1 MKMKLNRENTKR
13 LVQDNVILL
22 VLIALFIYFS
32 IASDKFLTSSNV
44 FLVLRQVSVLG
55 IVSLGAAIISL
66 SGGLDIS
73 LGNQMTLYGL
83 VVAYMMVKMNLSM
96 GLAIPVVLLL
106 SLGVGLI
113 IGTIIVKTRINP
125 FVATLA
131 FSTVFSGI
139 SFGITGGYQ
148 ISKFSDAFKF
158 IAQGYVGPIPTP
170 VILMITILIIGAF
183 VLNKT
188 YIGRYIY
195 SVGGNAEA
203 ARLSGINVEAIKIG
217 AYVVG
222 AFLAGIAAIVMASR
236 LNSVSTTSGDSY
248 TFDAM
253 TAIML
258 GGVSVRG
265 GKGKVSGILI
275 GILIIGVLN
284 NGLTLIGVESFIQ
297 SIIKGIIM
305 LLAICSDSLIYN
317 KRS

>member
-55 IVSLGAAIISL
+55 IVSLGAAVISL

-106 SLGVGLI
+106 SLVVGLI

>member
-1 MKMKLNRENTKR
+1 MKAQIQKR
-13 LVQDNVILL
+13 NIKNFLQNNVILL
-22 VLIALFIYFS
+22 FLLLLCIFFAVS
-32 IASDKFLTSSNV
+32 SDKFLTANNL
-44 FLVLRQVSVLG
+44 FLVIRQVSVLG
-55 IVSLGAAIISL
+55 VASLAAAIITL

-73 LGNQMTLYGL
+73 IGNQMTLYALVAAHLMVNRKMSMAVAIPAALCLSL
-83 VVAYMMVKMNLSM
+83 VV
-96 GLAIPVVLLL
+96 GF
-106 SLGVGLI
+106 I
-113 IGTIIVKTRINP
+113 IGYVINKFQINP

-148 ISKFSDAFKF
+148 ISHFSDAFKF
-158 IAQGYVGPIPTP
+158 ISQGYIGAVPMP
-170 VILMITILIIGAF
+170 VILMLIILIAGAF

-188 YIGRYIY
+188 CLGRYIY
-195 SVGGNAEA
+195 SVGGNEEA
-203 ARLSGINVEAIKIG
+203 SRLSGINTQKIKVG
-217 AYVVG
+217 AYVAG
-222 AFLAGIAAIVMASR
+222 GFLAGIAAIMMAAR
-236 LNSVSTTSGDSY
+236 LNSVSTTCGDGY

-297 SIIKGIIM
+297 NIVKGLIM
-305 LLAICSDSLIYN
+305 LAAICSDSVIYR
-317 KRS
+317 KRG

>member
-1 MKMKLNRENTKR
+1 MKNKKIKEFI
-13 LVQDNVILL
+13 QDNVIAL
-22 VLIALFIYFS
+22 VLVFIFIFFS
-32 IASDKFLTSSNV
+32 ITSDKFLTTSNI
-44 FLVLRQVSVLG
+44 FLVIRQVSVLG
-55 IVSLGAAIISL
+55 VVSLGAAIITL

-73 LGNQMTLYGL
+73 LGNQMTLDAL
-83 VVAYMMVKMNLSM
+83 VCTYCMVNLNMNMWISILI
-96 GLAIPVVLLL
+96 AILLGFL
-106 SLGVGLI
+106 LGTV
-113 IGTIIVKTRINP
+113 IGTIIIYFKINP

-131 FSTVFSGI
+131 FGTVFSGI

-148 ISKFSDAFKF
+148 IRGFSEEFKF
-158 IAQGYVGPIPTP
+158 IAQGYIGQIPVP
-170 VILMITILIIGAF
+170 VILMLVILAIGAF

-195 SVGGNAEA
+195 SVGGNSEA
-203 ARLSGINVEAIKIG
+203 ARLSGINTTKVQTG
-217 AYVVG
+217 AYIAG
-222 AFLAGIAAIVMASR
+222 AVLAAIASVIMASR
-236 LNSVSTTSGDSY
+236 LNTVSTTAGDGY

-297 SIIKGIIM
+297 NIIKGIIM
-305 LLAICSDSLIYN
+305 LAAICFDSVIYRQ
-317 KRS
+317 KGQG